1 MKPTEYVRFA
11 AKSLWSRKLRSSLT
25 VVGISIG
32 IALYIVLLSQTQGLY
47 DAIVGQISQMGASSI
62 YVLSLRRDA
71 SLSIVDLSNIYQ
83 VPGVSQVIPMI
94 QGQATMTDGSNTVAA
109 SVLGMNF
116 ADLGVAYPGV
126 TAMDGEIPSTPGFFT
141 ALVGYRIAYPPN
153 SNTTDPLVRS
163 GDSVMLRVL
172 VRSGTQTTTT
182 YRYVSV
188 SGVLSQYGIT
198 LGTSGVDTSVVI
210 PLEVANYLF
219 DKRGT
224 YDAAIVIA
232 QDVSMVSDMSTAI
245 QSVLGGRFNTISP
258 GQIVQSAQSIL
269 GLVQVFLGAMAA
281 VSLIVSG
288 VGIVNIMYISVME
301 RVKIIG
307 LYKALGMK
315 KWDVAALYVVESGLI
330 GILGGL
336 LGITVGFLV
345 SAYGLNLL
353 SLVTSG
359 ASGATTGATTGFG
372 AAAQAQAA
380 NFSSFSFTPTF
391 SIGLLSTAMAIAL
404 LVSIVAGLYPAYRA
418 SQLEPATALKTE

>member
-25 VVGISIG
+25 IVGISIG

-62 YVLSLRRDA
+62 YVLSFRRDV
-71 SLSIVDLSNIYQ
+71 SLSVVDISNIYQ

-94 QGQATMTDGSNTVAA
+94 QGQATMTDGSNMMAV

-116 ADLGVAYPGV
+116 ADLSVAYPGV
-126 TAMDGEIPSTPGFFT
+126 TAMDGEIPLTPGFFT
-141 ALVGYRIAYPPN
+141 ALAGYRVAYPPN
-153 SNTTDPLVRS
+153 SNTTDPMVRS

-188 SGVLSQYGIT
+188 SGVLSQYGIS

-224 YDAAIVIA
+224 YDTAIVIA

-245 QSVLGGRFNTISP
+245 QSVLGDRFTAISP

-315 KWDVAALYVVESGLI
+315 KWDVAAMYIVESGLI

-336 LGITVGFLV
+336 LGITMGFLI

-359 ASGATTGATTGFG
+359 ASGATTGLG

-380 NFSSFSFTPTF
+380 NFSSFSFSPTF
-391 SIGLLSTAMAIAL
+391 PIGLLSTAMAIAL
-404 LVSIVAGLYPAYRA
+404 VVSIVAGLYPAYRA
-418 SQLEPATALKTE
+418 SQLEPAQALKTE

>member
-1 MKPTEYVRFA
+1 MKPAEYVRFA

-25 VVGISIG
+25 IVGISIG

-47 DAIVGQISQMGASSI
+47 DAIVGQIGQIGASNI
-62 YVLSLRRDA
+62 FVITFRRDVT
-71 SLSIVDLSNIYQ
+71 LSVVDINNLYA
-83 VPGVSQVIPMI
+83 VAGVSRVIPLI
-94 QGQATMTDGSNTVAA
+94 QGQAIMTDGGHTAA
-109 SVLGMNF
+109 VSVLGMDF
-116 ADLGVAYPGV
+116 LDLADAYPGV
-126 TAMDGEIPSTPGFFT
+126 TAQDGEIPSTPGFFT
-141 ALVGYRIAYPPN
+141 ALVGYRVAYPPN
-153 SNTTDPLVRS
+153 SNTTDPMVRS
-163 GDSVMLRVL
+163 GDSAMLKVL
-172 VRSGTQTTTT
+172 VQSGTQTTTT
-182 YRYVSV
+182 YRYLSV
-188 SGVLSQYGIT
+188 SAVLSQYGISF
-198 LGTSGVDTSVVI
+198 GGYGVDVSVII
-210 PLEVANYLF
+210 PLDVAGFLF
-219 DKRGT
+219 NKRGT
-224 YDAAIVIA
+224 YDAAIVVA
-232 QDVSMVSDMSTAI
+232 QDVSMVPGMSTAI
-245 QSVLGGRFNTISP
+245 QDVLGGRFSTISP

-288 VGIVNIMYISVME
+288 VGIANIMYISVME

-359 ASGATTGATTGFG
+359 ASGATTGAPTGFG
-372 AAAQAQAA
+372 GAAQAQAA
-380 NFSSFSFTPTF
+380 NLSSFSFTPTF

-404 LVSIVAGLYPAYRA
+404 LVSIAAGLYPAYRA
-418 SQLEPATALKTE
+418 SQLEPAQALKTE

>member
-1 MKPTEYVRFA
+1 MKPAEYVRFA

-25 VVGISIG
+25 IVGISIG

-47 DAIVGQISQMGASSI
+47 DAVVGQISQMGANTI
-62 YVLSLRRDA
+62 YVLSSRSGS
-71 SLSIVDLSNIYQ
+71 SLSVADISNIYQ
-83 VPGVSQVIPMI
+83 VSGVSEVIPII
-94 QGQATMTDGSNTVAA
+94 QGQAAVTDGSYTTAVT
-109 SVLGMNF
+109 VLGMDF
-116 ADLGVAYPGV
+116 ADLNVVYPGV
-126 TAMDGEIPSTPGFFT
+126 TAIDGEIPTTPGFFA
-141 ALVGYRIAYPPN
+141 ALVGYRVAYPPN

-163 GDSVMLRVL
+163 GDNIMLRVA
-172 VRSGTQTTTT
+172 VRSGTQTTTS

-188 SGVLSQYGIT
+188 SAVLSEYGIS
-198 LGTSGVDTSVVI
+198 LGASGVDSSVVM
-210 PLEVANYLF
+210 PLDVANYLF

-232 QDVSMVSDMSTAI
+232 QDVSMVSDVSTSV
-245 QSVLGGRFNTISP
+245 QSVLGNRFTTISP

-315 KWDVAALYVVESGLI
+315 KWDVAALYIVESGLI

-336 LGITVGFLV
+336 LGITMGFLI

-353 SLVTSG
+353 SLAT
-359 ASGATTGATTGFG
+359 SGATTGTTTGFG
-372 AAAQAQAA
+372 AAAQARAA
-380 NFSSFSFTPTF
+380 NLSSFSFAPTF
-391 SIGLLSTAMAIAL
+391 SVGLLTTAMAIAL

-418 SQLEPATALKTE
+418 SQLEPAQALKTE